1 MSSTTTKADHSNLD
15 DVRGKDGS
23 FKRPESSFRNWISSE
38 PGAKHPP
45 ARNRYVLYINR
56 GCPWAHR
63 ANIVR
68 SLKGLEDIIQLVTM
82 SFTMGPE
89 GWYVLCSKPRTG

>member
-1 MSSTTTKADHSNLD
+1 MSTPKTDHTD
-15 DVRGKDGS
+15 FKDIRGKDGS
-23 FKRPESSFRNWISSE
+23 FKRPESAFRSCISSE
-38 PGAKHPP
+38 PGAQHPP
-45 ARNRYVLYINR
+45 ARDRYVLYINR

-68 SLKGLEDIIQLVTM
+68 SLKGLEDVIQLVVM

-89 GWYVLCSKPRTG
+89 GWYVAMKDTG